1 MERPDFFKLKNG
13 SKVKLPFSDKE
24 YQERVEKIRK
34 VMSEK
39 CIDMILLTSMH
50 NVAYYTGFIYC
61 SFGRPYGC
69 VITQKKIVTIS
80 ANIDASQ
87 PWRRSHCDNII
98 FTDWKRDNFLRAIV
112 SIIGREEVPKTLGIE
127 NDHVT
132 LEIKEKLNSVFNFS
146 KFKDISKELMKLR
159 MIKSD
164 EEIEII
170 KNGAKIADLG
180 AEEIVKHI
188 RPGQTEL
195 EISIAGRDKM
205 EREIAKTYPDAE
217 YMDTWVW
224 FQSGINTD
232 GAHNPKTNRVLQN
245 GDILSLNA
253 FPMIS
258 GYYTAV
264 ERTLFVNEVDDF
276 SLKAWE
282 ANIKVHKRGLELIK
296 PGIKCSEICKELND
310 LFAQLGYLQYR
321 TFGYGHSFGMLSH
334 FYGRESGLELREDI
348 DTVLEKNMVISMEPM
363 IMIPEGKPG
372 AGGYREHDILIIKEN
387 EVENITKFPFGP
399 EHNVIKNYNE

>member
-1 MERPDFFKLKNG
+1 MERPDFFTLKNG
-13 SKVKLPFSDKE
+13 DKVKLPFTEKE
-24 YQERVEKIRK
+24 YQRRLDNLRN
-34 VMSEK
+34 VMNN
-39 CIDMILLTSMH
+39 INLDMIILTSMH
-50 NVAYYTGFIYC
+50 NIAYYTGFIYC

-69 VITQKKIVTIS
+69 VITKNKISTIS

-87 PWRRSHCDNII
+87 PWRRSHVDNVIY
-98 FTDWKRDNFLRAIV
+98 TDWKRDNYLKAIV
-112 SIIGREEVPKTLGIE
+112 SIVGRDKPAKNIGIE

-132 LEIKEKLNSVFNFS
+132 LDIKEKFTSLFSFS
-146 KFKDISKELMKLR
+146 KFFDVSKNLMRLR
-159 MIKSD
+159 MIKSK

-170 KNGAKIADLG
+170 KNGTRIADIG
-180 AEEIVKHI
+180 GEEIVNNIKI
-188 RPGQTEL
+188 GASEL
-195 EISIAGRDKM
+195 EIAISGRDKM

-232 GAHNPKTNRVLQN
+232 GAHNPKTSRKLLS

-258 GYYTAV
+258 GYYTAL
-264 ERTLFVNEVDDF
+264 ERTLFLNDIDDA

-282 ANIKVHKRGLELIK
+282 ANIKVHKKGLELIK
-296 PGIKCSEICKELND
+296 PGVKCSDICRELND

-321 TFGYGHSFGMLSH
+321 TFGYGHSFGVLSH
-334 FYGRESGLELREDI
+334 FYGRESGLELREDV
-348 DTVLEKNMVISMEPM
+348 DTILEPNMVVSMEPM

-372 AGGYREHDILIIKEN
+372 AGGYREHDILVVNEN
-387 EVENITKFPFGP
+387 GSENITKFPFGP
-399 EHNVIKNYNE
+399 EHNIVKN

>member
-1 MERPDFFKLKNG
+1 MERPDFFELKNG
-13 SKVKLPFSDKE
+13 SKVKLPFSDQE
-24 YQERVEKIRK
+24 YKNRLNKIRETMSKKK
-34 VMSEK
+34 V
-39 CIDMILLTSMH
+39 DMVILTSMH
-50 NVAYYTGFIYC
+50 NIAYYTGFIYC

-69 VITQKKIVTIS
+69 VITEKKIVTIS

-87 PWRRSHCDNII
+87 PWRRSNCDNLIY
-98 FTDWKRDNFLRAIV
+98 TDWKRDNFLRAIV
-112 SIIGREEVPKTLGIE
+112 SIIGREDPPKNIGIE
-127 NDHVT
+127 EDHLT
-132 LEIKEKLNSVFNFS
+132 LEMMSKVKSIFTFS
-146 KFKDISKELMKLR
+146 TFKDVSKDLMNLR
-159 MIKSD
+159 MIKSK

-188 RPGQTEL
+188 RPGESEL
-195 EISIAGRDKM
+195 EIAIQGRDRM

-232 GAHNPKTNRVLQN
+232 GAHNPKTNRKLKT
-245 GDILSLNA
+245 GDILSLNT

-258 GYYTAV
+258 GYYTAL
-264 ERTLFVNEVDDF
+264 ERTLFVEKVDDA

-282 ANIKVHKRGLELIK
+282 ANVKVHNRGLELIK
-296 PGIKCSEICKELND
+296 PGVKCSEICTELNE
-310 LFAQLGYLQYR
+310 LFAELGYIQYR

-334 FYGRESGLELREDI
+334 FYGREAGLELREDI
-348 DTVLEKNMVISMEPM
+348 ETVLEKNMVISMEPM

-372 AGGYREHDILIIKEN
+372 AGGYREHDILVINEN
-387 EVENITKFPFGP
+387 NAENITKFPFGP
-399 EHNVIKNYNE
+399 EKNIIKN

>member
-1 MERPDFFKLKNG
+1 MERPDFFSLKNG
-13 SKVKLPFSDKE
+13 SKSKLPFSNKE
-24 YQERVEKIRK
+24 YEERLKKIRTA
-34 VMSEK
+34 MSK
-39 CIDMILLTSMH
+39 NNLDMIILTSMH
-50 NVAYYTGFIYC
+50 NIAYYTGFIYC

-69 VITQKKIVTIS
+69 VITEKKIVTIS

-87 PWRRSHCDNII
+87 PWRHSFCENII
-98 FTDWKRDNFLRAIV
+98 YTDWKRDNFLKAIV
-112 SIIGREEVPKTLGIE
+112 SIIGRDEPPKNIGIE

-132 LEIKEKLNSVFNFS
+132 LEMKEKFKSLFTFS
-146 KFKDISKELMKLR
+146 KFSDVSKDLMKLR
-159 MIKSD
+159 MIKSS
-164 EEIEII
+164 EEIDII
-170 KNGAKIADLG
+170 KNGARIADIG

-188 RPGQTEL
+188 KVGASEL
-195 EISIAGRDKM
+195 EIATVGRDKM
-205 EREIAKTYPDAE
+205 EMEIAKTYPEAE

-232 GAHNPKTNRVLQN
+232 GAHNPKTSRKLKL
-245 GDILSLNA
+245 GDILSLNT

-258 GYYTAV
+258 GYYTAL
-264 ERTLFVNEVDDF
+264 ERTLFLNEINDA

-282 ANIKVHKRGLELIK
+282 ANITVHKKGLELIK
-296 PGIKCSEICKELND
+296 PGAKCSEICKELND

-321 TFGYGHSFGMLSH
+321 TFGYGHSFGVLSH

-348 DTVLEKNMVISMEPM
+348 HTVLEPNMVISMEPM

-387 EVENITKFPFGP
+387 GTENITKFPFGP
-399 EHNVIKNYNE
+399 EHNIVKN

>member
-1 MERPDFFKLKNG
+1 MERPDFLELKNG
-13 SKVKLPFSDKE
+13 EKAKLPFTEKE
-24 YQERVEKIRK
+24 YQIRLK
-34 VMSEK
+34 KLRTVMSEQGMHMV
-39 CIDMILLTSMH
+39 ILTSMH
-50 NVAYYTGFIYC
+50 NIAYYTGFIYC

-87 PWRRSHCDNII
+87 PWRRSHCDNVIY
-98 FTDWKRDNFLRAIV
+98 TDWKRDNFLRAIV
-112 SIIGREEVPKTLGIE
+112 SIIDRDDSPKIIGIE
-127 NDHVT
+127 NDHIT
-132 LEIKEKLNSVFNFS
+132 LDIKEKLNSVFFNS
-146 KFKDISKELMKLR
+146 IFKNIADHLMQLR

-170 KNGAKIADLG
+170 KNGARIADLG

-188 RPGQTEL
+188 KPGQTEI
-195 EISIAGRDKM
+195 EIAIAGRDRM

-217 YMDTWVW
+217 YMDTWAW

-232 GAHNPKTNRVLQN
+232 GAHNPKTNRTLKK
-245 GDILSLNA
+245 GDILSLNT

-258 GYYTAV
+258 GYYTAL
-264 ERTLFVNEVDDF
+264 ERTLFVEEIDDD

-282 ANIKVHKRGLELIK
+282 ANVKVHKRGLELIK
-296 PGIKCSEICKELND
+296 PGIKCSEICEELND

-334 FYGRESGLELREDI
+334 FYGREAGLELREDI

-372 AGGYREHDILIIKEN
+372 AGGYREHDILVITENSAENISKFPLGPEKNIIKN
-387 EVENITKFPFGP
+387 
-399 EHNVIKNYNE
+399 